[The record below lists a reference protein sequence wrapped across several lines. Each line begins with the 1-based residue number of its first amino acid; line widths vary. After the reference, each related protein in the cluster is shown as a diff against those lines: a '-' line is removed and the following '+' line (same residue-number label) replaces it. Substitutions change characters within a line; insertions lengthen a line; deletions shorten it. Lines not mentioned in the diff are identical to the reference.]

1 MGDMERQRQLQRDE
15 LYDAFSRERR
25 RCILRALAETEGPL
39 GLDELARAVAACERG
54 APPAD
59 IAEADVERVRV
70 SLYHCH
76 VPKLADA
83 GLVVRDDEAGD
94 VSLTALG
101 EQVRGAVTLGMQDR
115 ESCTSRT
122 Q

>member
-1 MGDMERQRQLQRDE
+1 MERQTQLQRDE
-15 LYDAFSRERR
+15 LYEALSRERR
-25 RCILRALAETEGPL
+25 RRILSVLAETEGPL
-39 GLDELARAVAACERG
+39 GVDELARAVAARERD
-54 APPAD
+54 ARPAD
-59 IAEADVERVRV
+59 LDEADVERVRV
-70 SLYHCH
+70 SLYHRH

-83 GLVVRDDEAGD
+83 GLVVRDDEAGH

-101 EQVRGAVTLGMQDR
+101 ERVRGAATLGMQDR